1 MSTLDTDFMRLA
13 LRLAE
18 RGRGAC
24 SPNPMVGA
32 VVVAPDATVVG
43 LGYHERA
50 GGPHAE
56 IVALTMAGE
65 RARGSTLY
73 STLEPC
79 AHTGRTGPC
88 CVAIAEAGI
97 VRVVVAGRDPNP
109 LVAGRGVA
117 FLRARGVEVVT
128 GLLAVEA
135 DRLNVAFLTSMRKG
149 RPWVVLKVALS
160 ADAAVADAG
169 GGPTR
174 LTSPDA
180 DRLVHQF
187 RAEVDAIAVGS
198 ATVLADNP
206 RLTARGVFRDRPLPR
221 VVFDSRLRTPPGA
234 ALFDTLDAGPV
245 LIVTTPG
252 SCAREPERTTALRA
266 RGADFILADEHDVPS
281 ALRQLTQREIRSI
294 VFEGG
299 PVLHAAIWSAG
310 VVDAVHAF
318 ITPRV
323 MGPGGRAWDMP
334 RGFSLAGLS
343 RQRVTPVGP
352 DVLLEGQCSPD

>member
-1 MSTLDTDFMRLA
+1 
-13 LRLAE
+13 
-18 RGRGAC
+18 
-24 SPNPMVGA
+24 

-50 GGPHAE
+50 GRPHAE

-109 LVAGRGVA
+109 LVAGRGLA
-117 FLRARGVEVVT
+117 FLRERGVDVQT
-128 GLLAVEA
+128 GLLAAEA
-135 DRLNVAFLTSMRKG
+135 DRLNVAFLTSMKKG

-160 ADAAVADAG
+160 AEAAVADAS

-174 LTSPDA
+174 LTSAEA
-180 DRLVHQF
+180 DRLVHRF

-206 RLTARGVFRDRPLPR
+206 RLTARGVFRERPLSR
-221 VVFDSRLRTPPGA
+221 IVFDSRLRTPPDA
-234 ALFDTLDAGPV
+234 AVFDTIDAGPV
-245 LIVTTPG
+245 LIVTTPDN
-252 SCAREPERTTALRA
+252 CAQQASRTAALRA
-266 RGADFILADEHDVPS
+266 RGADFILADEHDVVA
-281 ALRQLTQREIRSI
+281 ALGQLTQREIRSI

-299 PVLHAAIWSAG
+299 PLLHAAIWRAG
-310 VVDAVHAF
+310 IVDAVHAF

-323 MGPGGRAWDMP
+323 LGPRSQRWEMP
-334 RGFSLAGLS
+334 NGFSLAGLS
-343 RQRVTPVGP
+343 GQRVTPVGP